1 MVCMKSVK
9 QAVIMVGGRGT
20 RLKPLTDTRPK
31 PALPVIDV
39 PCIKYLIRSF
49 ADAGIREIFL
59 ACGYRSEYLEAVVGD
74 GSDLGVSISYS
85 VEDHP
90 LGTAGAMKS
99 LESSLDETFCAAN
112 GDTFAD
118 LDLAGLISDHVRTG
132 AAVTMILTETDHP
145 TECGIVR
152 LGEDG
157 RITEFKEKPKPEEVF
172 SNLINAGVYVVER
185 SVLSYVPEREFC
197 DFNKDVF
204 PKISEAGGRL
214 QGRVLEGRWMDVGRP
229 GDLLAVNLLMASETS
244 SDGVFMGA
252 GTVAEASEIEKSAVL
267 KGSSI
272 SRSHLIGSLIME
284 DCSVHGSTVTNSILG
299 EGCTV
304 RDAVIADAVLA
315 PGTVVSGGAVIA
327 RK

>member
-1 MVCMKSVK
+1 MNSVK

-31 PALPVIDV
+31 PALPVLDA
-39 PCIKYLIRSF
+39 PCLKYLIKSF
-49 ADAGIREIFL
+49 ADAGIREIYL
-59 ACGYRSEYLEAVVGD
+59 ACGYRSEYLEKAVGD
-74 GSDLGVSISYS
+74 GSDMGVSISYS

-99 LESSLDETFCAAN
+99 LESVLDETFCAAN

-118 LDLAGLISDHVRTG
+118 LDLAGLISDHFRTG
-132 AAVTMILTETDHP
+132 SDVTMVLTETERP

-152 LGEDG
+152 LGDDG

-185 SVLSYVPEREFC
+185 RVLSYVPESEFC

-204 PKISEAGGRL
+204 PKITEAGGRL
-214 QGRVLEGRWMDVGRP
+214 QGRILEGRWMDVGRP
-229 GDLLAVNLLMASETS
+229 SDYLAVNLLVASERSENGCFEGRGASVDVSEVSESVIMENTS
-244 SDGVFMGA
+244 VSD
-252 GTVAEASEIEKSAVL
+252 
-267 KGSSI
+267 
-272 SRSHLIGSLIME
+272 SHLISSLIME
-284 DCSVHGSTVTNSILG
+284 DCSIRGATVENSIVG

-304 RDAVIADAVLA
+304 TDAVITDSVIA
-315 PGTVVSGGAVIA
+315 PGTVVSGGRIVG